1 VINTLNN
8 RVPMT
13 RPGRDLDAELT
24 TSYGTVNRA
33 GEIAGLVDARAGDF
47 AIHADAYGRRT
58 GDYDT
63 PLGRQD
69 NSFFHGWGGSVGTSY
84 FLPDGGSHVGLA
96 VTHYDAQYGIPSDTT
111 YIDMRQ
117 TKVIT
122 RNVIELGGPLL
133 KSVNVDGSYGDYQH
147 QEKNPDGSV
156 NTTFRNK
163 EVNLR
168 GEVLLNKMGALTNAA
183 LGVEYQHRDFSAVG
197 VDSSYLNP
205 ATSQNIAGYLFT
217 EITLSPR
224 LHVEGS
230 GRIEHIRTAGTPVT
244 GAYTVREFTPAS
256 AALGMLYTAAE
267 GVKLGLTASTTG
279 RAPAMT
285 EMFARGGH
293 DGPQTYETGD
303 PTLKV
308 ERARGLEASLRV
320 NKGAFRFEGSLYSTW
335 FDNYIYGALTGRTC
349 DDDGVCV
356 ADNSQDL
363 REVFY
368 RQQGAHFR
376 GLEGRPAMTSSS
388 ITAAS

>member
-1 VINTLNN
+1 
-8 RVPMT
+8 
-13 RPGRDLDAELT
+13 
-24 TSYGTVNRA
+24 
-33 GEIAGLVDARAGDF
+33 
-47 AIHADAYGRRT
+47 
-58 GDYDT
+58 
-63 PLGRQD
+63 
-69 NSFFHGWGGSVGTSY
+69 
-84 FLPDGGSHVGLA
+84 
-96 VTHYDAQYGIPSDTT
+96 
-111 YIDMRQ
+111 
-117 TKVIT
+117 
-122 RNVIELGGPLL
+122 
-133 KSVNVDGSYGDYQH
+133 
-147 QEKNPDGSV
+147 
-156 NTTFRNK
+156 
-163 EVNLR
+163 
-168 GEVLLNKMGALTNAA
+168 
-183 LGVEYQHRDFSAVG
+183 
-197 VDSSYLNP
+197 
-205 ATSQNIAGYLFT
+205 
-217 EITLSPR
+217 
-224 LHVEGS
+224 
-230 GRIEHIRTAGTPVT
+230 VT

-376 GLEGRPAMTSSS
+376 GLEGQASYDLIKHHGRKLSVNIMGDLTRATLSDGNNVPRIAPWRIGGGVDWTSAKVDAGANLIHYGRQDQFGQYDTPTDGYNALSAHVTVRPFAAYPGWSFPSSGKTSPTMCSAMPPLSTR
-388 ITAAS
+388 IWW

>member
-1 VINTLNN
+1 
-8 RVPMT
+8 M
-13 RPGRDLDAELT
+13 
-24 TSYGTVNRA
+24 S
-33 GEIAGLVDARAGDF
+33 
-47 AIHADAYGRRT
+47 
-58 GDYDT
+58 
-63 PLGRQD
+63 
-69 NSFFHGWGGSVGTSY
+69 
-84 FLPDGGSHVGLA
+84 
-96 VTHYDAQYGIPSDTT
+96 
-111 YIDMRQ
+111 
-117 TKVIT
+117 
-122 RNVIELGGPLL
+122 
-133 KSVNVDGSYGDYQH
+133 
-147 QEKNPDGSV
+147 
-156 NTTFRNK
+156 
-163 EVNLR
+163 
-168 GEVLLNKMGALTNAA
+168 
-183 LGVEYQHRDFSAVG
+183 
-197 VDSSYLNP
+197 
-205 ATSQNIAGYLFT
+205 
-217 EITLSPR
+217 
-224 LHVEGS
+224 GS

-376 GLEGRPAMTSSS
+376 GLEGQASYDLIKHHGRKLSVNIMGDLTRATLSDGNNVPRIALGALAAAWIDQRQGRRGRQPDPLWPPGPVRPV
-388 ITAAS
+388 